1 MGYLLIKKDD
11 VKTFKSFLSGNEI
24 EVGVRIGSGANIFHP
39 DEEVYVF
46 YGNDDNDTYK
56 ARITR
61 QERLS
66 PNPGDQAFV
75 TLGLV
80 KDGARSLG

>member
-11 VKTFKSFLSGNEI
+11 VKTFKSFLNGKEI
-24 EVGVRIGSGANIFHP
+24 EVGVRIGSNANIFNP
-39 DEEVYVF
+39 NEEIDVF
-46 YGNDDNDTYK
+46 YGNDGSDFYR

-61 QERLS
+61 QS
-66 PNPGDQAFV
+66 KAQNPRDGESLV

-80 KDGARSLG
+80 KQ

>member
-24 EVGVRIGSGANIFHP
+24 EVGVRIGAGANIFHP
-39 DEEVYVF
+39 DDEVYIF
-46 YGNDDNDTYK
+46 YGNDDTDTYK
-56 ARITR
+56 ARITKKK
-61 QERLS
+61 RLS
-66 PNPGDQAFV
+66 ESASDQNFV

-80 KDGARSLG
+80 KESQRSQG

>member
-11 VKTFKSFLSGNEI
+11 IKTFKSFLNGKEI
-24 EVGVRIGSGANIFHP
+24 EVGVRIGSNANIFNP
-39 DEEVYVF
+39 DEEVDIF
-46 YGNDDNDTYK
+46 YGNDGTDTYR

-61 QERLS
+61 QIRLNKITGGS
-66 PNPGDQAFV
+66 LL

-80 KDGARSLG
+80 KQAS